1 MPDKQLE
8 PHIAVILGGKGDLMG
23 RKLLP
28 SIYHL
33 SKQDYFTD
41 NTIVLGVARD
51 RTWNDAK
58 FRSWSKDELSASGYS
73 GNDARQWC
81 DNQLYYHPA
90 GEGELKDY
98 QSLAERVNSL
108 EKERGLPGNRVFYL
122 AIPPGAY
129 PSTITALGEA
139 GVHHGKGWTRIVIEK
154 PFGRDLQSA
163 RALNQLIHK
172 YFDESQI
179 YRIDHYLG
187 KETVQNLMAF
197 RFGNAIFESLWNR
210 DRIQN
215 VQIIVAEELGVEHR
229 AGYYERAGALRDM
242 VQNHLTQ
249 LLTITAMEVPAAFEA
264 DAIRHEKIK
273 VLRSIAPI
281 QMENLVF
288 GQYGPGTI
296 DGKDVPGYRQEPG
309 IAADSQTETFVSMRL
324 EIDNWR
330 WQGVPF
336 ILRTGK
342 RLQKRLSQ
350 IIVNFRRPP
359 ISIFRSSESCQV
371 HPNVLTITVQPDEG
385 FDLSFEVKA
394 PGAPLQLQTQSMR
407 FRYADAFGP
416 LPDAYETLL
425 LDIVRGDQTLFV
437 HAEETEASWQLY
449 SPLLDQPRSVK
460 LYPAGSWGPKEAGQF
475 ILNTKNS
482 GHSHGT

>member
-1 MPDKQLE
+1 MPDKMLE

-33 SKQDYFTD
+33 CREGYLSPDTV
-41 NTIVLGVARD
+41 ILGIARD
-51 RTWNDAK
+51 RTWDDDK
-58 FRSWSKDELSASGYS
+58 FRSWAIDELNASRFS
-73 GNDARQWC
+73 GSEIAQLCSGR
-81 DNQLYYHPA
+81 LYYHPV
-90 GEGELKDY
+90 GEGELNNF
-98 QSLAERVNSL
+98 QSLAERILSL
-108 EKERGLPGNRVFYL
+108 EKEHGLPGNRVFYL
-122 AIPPGAY
+122 ALPPGSF
-129 PSTITALGEA
+129 PRTITALGET
-139 GVHHGKGWTRIVIEK
+139 GLNQSRGWTRIVIEK
-154 PFGRDLQSA
+154 PFGHDLQSA
-163 RALNQLIHK
+163 QELNQLVHK
-172 YFDESQI
+172 YYSESQI

-210 DRIQN
+210 DRIEN

-229 AGYYERAGALRDM
+229 AGYYEHAGALRDM

-249 LLTITAMEVPAAFEA
+249 LLAITAMEVPAAFDA
-264 DAIRHEKIK
+264 DAIRHEKVK

-281 QMENLVF
+281 EIENVVF
-288 GQYGPGTI
+288 GQYVEGTI
-296 DGKDVPGYRQEPG
+296 DGTVVPGYRKEPG
-309 IAADSQTETFVSMRL
+309 VDADSQTETFVSMRL

-330 WQGVPF
+330 WQGVPI

-342 RLQKRLSQ
+342 RLPKRVSQ

-394 PGAPLQLQTQSMR
+394 PGAPLQLQTQRMR

-425 LDIVRGDQTLFV
+425 LDILRGDQTLFV
-437 HAEETEASWQLY
+437 HAEEAEASWQLY
-449 SPLLDQPRSVK
+449 SPLLGQPHEVK
-460 LYPAGSWGPKEAGQF
+460 FYPAGSWGPKEAGQF
-475 ILNTKNS
+475 ILTTENNNHT
-482 GHSHGT
+482 HGT